1 MKSRILIISI
11 FLVALTAAFAG
22 INIESLNI
30 GSWSINP
37 KWFSWVIFLTGYG
50 ICSGANVAYFA
61 LSRRD
66 LRKIM
71 WRGRNATP
79 GSNALI
85 LAKRAKMLM
94 GHLKNPNWTLAA
106 ILLTNVGFGVYLSQL
121 SDVLFIGVLGV
132 IMPIISITII
142 GEFFAQAT
150 FLRYASVICYLFSP
164 LIWLLKWITSPVSYP
179 LGKIIDSLY
188 GREAIRHLEEPELL
202 SELEMELVDWR
213 GEKND
218 PSDRIL
224 DPRELKTLMN
234 AARADDEL
242 ASAIGQPLDPRT
254 IIPLEFEQGNP
265 RFPPPGEFI
274 EKYIAGVKHPW
285 FVIINEET
293 GCPQF
298 VLDADGFVRNAFVS
312 LSLKQDV
319 NFNPLAHSFRVE
331 VYDDPQVKL
340 GEVVDNFLVHAEHP
354 DDDVIDIDVALIWTD
369 KKWIITGGD
378 VLGRLLKGVAN
389 KFNIK
394 TAVSDQ
400 PQDFHG
406 KTLTNKND

>member
-1 MKSRILIISI
+1 MKSRIIIISI
-11 FLVALTAAFAG
+11 FLLALTAAFIG
-22 INIESLNI
+22 LNIKSLNI

-37 KWFSWVIFLTGYG
+37 KWFSWVIFLTGYAV
-50 ICSGANVAYFA
+50 CSGANVSYFA

-66 LRKIM
+66 LRKII
-71 WRGRNATP
+71 WRGRNASP
-79 GSNALI
+79 ESKALI

-121 SDVLFIGVLGV
+121 SDVLFIGVLGI
-132 IMPIISITII
+132 IMPVISITII

-150 FLRYASVICYLFSP
+150 FLRYAGVICYLFSP

-179 LGKIIDSLY
+179 LAKIIDSLY

-202 SELEMELVDWR
+202 SELEMELKDWR

-242 ASAIGQPLDPRT
+242 ASEIGQPLDPRT
-254 IIPLEFEQGNP
+254 IIPLKFEQDNP
-265 RFPPPGEFI
+265 CFPPPRQFI
-274 EKYIAGVKHPW
+274 EKYIAGIKHPW
-285 FVIINEET
+285 FVITNKKT
-293 GCPQF
+293 GYPKF
-298 VLDADGFVRNAFVS
+298 ILDADGFVRNAFVS
-312 LSLKQDV
+312 FSLKQDV
-319 NFNPLAHSFRVE
+319 SFNPLAHSFRVE
-331 VYDDPQVKL
+331 VYDNPEVKL

-354 DDDVIDIDVALIWTD
+354 DDDVIDIDVALIWTNQR
-369 KKWIITGGD
+369 KWIITGGD

-394 TAVSDQ
+394 TEAASQ
-400 PQDFHG
+400 GLDFHG
-406 KTLTNKND
+406 KTLT